1 MKDYSYLRNDF
12 EKMNLSLL
20 KDIVENKKHEY
31 EAEVFQIAID
41 VLEKRTLL
49 NKETDSS
56 YEFLKEV
63 KEMTENDIL
72 LALEEQIELYS
83 KEEIQILKKELAK
96 KQTEKKEQT
105 FNVHKDNY
113 TPEYKG
119 NPNVTITDNNNVVN
133 RKFWTEFLRTI
144 LIINFVCGIIVGLFL
159 WYILTEITDNGLL
172 GFIMGAVFVLFTMV
186 STSSIMIFVEM
197 SENVSKILEI
207 SQNKK

>member
-1 MKDYSYLRNDF
+1 M
-12 EKMNLSLL
+12 EK
-20 KDIVENKKHEY
+20 
-31 EAEVFQIAID
+31 F
-41 VLEKRTLL
+41 LE
-49 NKETDSS
+49 
-56 YEFLKEV
+56 EV
-63 KEMTENDIL
+63 KEMTEEDIL

-105 FNVHKDNY
+105 FNIRKDNY
-113 TPEYKG
+113 NLEYKVS
-119 NPNVTITDNNNVVN
+119 PNVTTNNNMTN
-133 RKFWTEFLRTI
+133 RRFWTEFLRTI

-172 GFIMGAVFVLFTMV
+172 GFIMGAVSVLFTMV
-186 STSSIMIFVEM
+186 YTSSIMIFVEM